1 MSDESRVP
9 ERALPGCIG
18 VFDSGVGGLTVL
30 REVIRQLPAWD
41 TLYLADSAHCP
52 YGPRPPEEIQRL
64 SEGIARFLLQ
74 RGARCIVVAC
84 NTASAAAL
92 TYLRER
98 FPGVPFVGMV
108 PAVKPA
114 VALTKSGKVGVLAT
128 PATLGGRLLGEVVGR
143 YAGGVRV
150 VSRACP
156 GLVERIEEGDLE
168 GPATEALVRRYVEPL
183 VREGVDVIALGCTHY
198 PFVAPLIQRVAGP
211 AVRLLDPS
219 EAVARQVGRV
229 LAGEQAGGQGRHTF
243 LTTGEPR
250 LLAAAAHRLL
260 GMEVQVERLVTD
272 WETYQTG
279 EETSCSRGSA

>member
-1 MSDESRVP
+1 MSGESRAT

-114 VALTKSGKVGVLAT
+114 VALTKSGRVGVLAT
-128 PATLGGRLLGEVVGR
+128 PATLGGRLLGEVVER

-183 VREGVDVIALGCTHY
+183 VQEGVDVIALGCTHY

-229 LAGEQAGGQGRHTF
+229 LAGEQASGLGRHTF
-243 LTTGEPR
+243 VTTGDPR
-250 LLAAAAHRLL
+250 LLAAAARRLL
-260 GMEVQVERLVTD
+260 GMEVQVERLAMD
-272 WETYQTG
+272 WEAYQTG
-279 EETSCSRGSA
+279 EDTSCSRGSA